1 MEKNKDMVTT
11 RNIGGTWSPF
21 RDGALQLSFSYNE
34 AYNSSANQ
42 KDRTIVPSM
51 RWNIRGG
58 SYLDMSYLYLKSTSV
73 SQSSESRTF
82 SSTLRF
88 AF

>member
-1 MEKNKDMVTT
+1 
-11 RNIGGTWSPF
+11 
-21 RDGALQLSFSYNE
+21 LSFSYNE

-42 KDRTIVPSM
+42 KDRTIVPSL

-58 SYLDMSYLYLKSTSV
+58 SYLDVSYLYLKSTSV
-73 SQSSESRTF
+73 SQSSDSRTF